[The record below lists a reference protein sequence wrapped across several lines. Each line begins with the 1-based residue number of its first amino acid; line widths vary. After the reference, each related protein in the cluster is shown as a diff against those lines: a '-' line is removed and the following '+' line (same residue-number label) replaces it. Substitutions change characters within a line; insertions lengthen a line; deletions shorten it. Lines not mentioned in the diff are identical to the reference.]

1 MVVQNKFF
9 LTNATNNNENE
20 AGQGF
25 VTKNPNSDASNCK
38 GEFFSSWM
46 LKNPNVNCQLGSNS
60 SFHLS
65 TLHFIENAH
74 RIDKHKGW

>member
-38 GEFFSSWM
+38 GEFFSS
-46 LKNPNVNCQLGSNS
+46 
-60 SFHLS
+60 
-65 TLHFIENAH
+65 
-74 RIDKHKGW
+74 